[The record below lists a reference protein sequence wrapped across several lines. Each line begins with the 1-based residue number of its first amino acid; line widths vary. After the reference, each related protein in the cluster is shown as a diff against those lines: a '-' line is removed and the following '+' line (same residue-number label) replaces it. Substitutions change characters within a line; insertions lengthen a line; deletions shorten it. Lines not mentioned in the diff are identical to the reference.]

1 MTRAVVFSVPY
12 QSHYLCQCWCNSLRP
27 RWNRRH
33 FANDCFKCIFLNEN
47 VLILIKI
54 SLKFIP
60 KDPINNISAL
70 VSIIAWPWPGDKPL
84 SEPMMIISLAH
95 ICVTWPQSV
104 NNIVNLNPRKIFQS
118 NSNKIKTISTK
129 EDEFGNVCAKCQ
141 SFCLGFNVLIF
152 TLLLVWGYDPLQT
165 GDPRGS
171 QQGSEP
177 LFRQRK
183 TIDLIV

>member
-1 MTRAVVFSVPY
+1 M
-12 QSHYLCQCWCNSLRP
+12 CQCLFNSLRP
-27 RWNRRH
+27 RWNKRH
-33 FANDCFKCIFLNEN
+33 FACNCFKCIFLNEN

-60 KDPINNISAL
+60 NGPISNISAL
-70 VSIIAWPWPGDKPL
+70 VWIMAWRRPGDKPL
-84 SEPMMIISLAH
+84 SEPVMIISLAH
-95 ICVTWPQSV
+95 ICVTRPQSV

-141 SFCLGFNVLIF
+141 SFCLGFNVLIIR
-152 TLLLVWGYDPLQT
+152 LLPVWGYDPLQT

-171 QQGSEP
+171 QP

-183 TIDLIV
+183 TINFIV